1 MYNSYAPHCPYILLA
16 GFPPSSPV
24 IRGSYP
30 LDWFISPTWLEIFQ
44 PHLIE
49 AHGNYQQWLGAAHF
63 FQLDCHGL
71 DKFQLIPESNELIQF
86 DVDGDLPR
94 SFKEAG
100 TKFSIPKLVIA
111 LKNDEGQLH
120 GIACYLMHRIV
131 DH

>member
-1 MYNSYAPHCPYILLA
+1 M
-16 GFPPSSPV
+16 
-24 IRGSYP
+24 
-30 LDWFISPTWLEIFQ
+30 
-44 PHLIE
+44 
-49 AHGNYQQWLGAAHF
+49 AACF
-63 FQLDCHGL
+63 FHLDCHSL
-71 DKFQLIPESNELIQF
+71 DKFQLIPESDELIQF

-131 DH
+131 DHVAIVNGLEPPQFGVNHTLVGAFFSVTEDDFPLAELERHGIPLHGVRIL